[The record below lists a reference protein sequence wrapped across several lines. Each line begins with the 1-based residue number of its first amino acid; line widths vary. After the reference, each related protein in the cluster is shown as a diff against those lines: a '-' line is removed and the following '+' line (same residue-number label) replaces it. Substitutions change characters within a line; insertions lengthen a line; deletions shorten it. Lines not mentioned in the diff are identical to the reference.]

1 MRPTR
6 LIASATSVLVTAA
19 MLTVPSLALAEEPA
33 SQDERVILQPA
44 PPQDEPKADDRA
56 KPAAD
61 QEKSKSRRSDHPP
74 VSRARV
80 ITDLREAAK
89 CAGGSDRSWVVVPGP
104 GDVRVAGWAQCSGG
118 DWSFDVTTGS
128 GHVGGMTLKPTDFAG
143 SMSIPR
149 QGVASS
155 TVRVRLPWGASALP
169 KGDVSAFLDLSPSG
183 RELAG
188 TVDVVDVAKA
198 GRITMSGSV
207 RGDGTF
213 ILKGRGS
220 VLFAGESVPM
230 SGVYRSGSNGVR
242 GRGTAPTWNF
252 AGLGANVRIPGA
264 AFDGPRLRISHEEP
278 GIRGT
283 SAVRIAQYDI
293 SSPVRIAVIDGDSW
307 NATLLG
313 AKGGPVKD
321 SRLSGLVL
329 RADGAT
335 GSISSIRG
343 RTQWN
348 VRMPMTLV
356 DGAIT
361 LRGNATLIGPD
372 KLRLAPTSGV
382 GDIYGTGRVTL
393 FTQSAGSL
401 VLQGRT
407 SSGRLAMGAIGEQ
420 LVDMPAGWTSMSV
433 LELTPRFG
441 SGPAATLE
449 RSLRY
454 VMTDRTSRVTLAG
467 RLPASGPFT
476 LQASGHL
483 GIGNT
488 KVPVQGRYVGAG
500 PRQSSTPGKLLI
512 TANTDRAPKGY
523 ADLGSGAR
531 AQDTTFIVST
541 DSSASSVT
549 RSVTSRALSLPTV
562 TVKSKN
568 NTSST
573 GGTVTLQ
580 VSGINGDDSI
590 TFTANWTY
598 TPATTTPAPGEPGY
612 YTVTIK
618 GTGSAYW
625 EPYEGLRIPY
635 SSISGSITADDSTH
649 VSSWYIDVNP
659 AVTWNVGDGITLTS
673 SFRFSSTCTQD
684 MAKTCPDPKNP
695 VPGTFFV
702 SGKSSILNIPVM
714 AGVTI
719 PELTAYGAFR
729 SDGLWARWDAEVKGG
744 DTIKVDGP
752 ADSSISLTDAQ
763 VALFSSAQREDTS
776 ALPPNLQMPDL
787 SALSKSGMNVQACGS
802 FKIVIFEISTG
813 NVPGCVALTK
823 KGKVVAQTNTGGDT
837 GGAVTPTDTHDEN
850 GDGNGLSLDANKPP
864 RVNGYAYSDIDTKS
878 TPTKTNPTVKL
889 YNKAIS
895 MAPKVNNFTAAVPVP
910 ASLMESFGTGT
921 SQDTTLI
928 ATGFFAP
935 KTNELYI
942 DLDIPV
948 DLKAS
953 GVHVED
959 INMSIDRRKDSATPD
974 YDFWLDA
981 SGEAAIQGHHYPFDA
996 SLEVKKGKTNYAEV
1010 SLAVIGETNTQ
1021 TIGDFDDASY
1031 LPQGDFEPASPS
1043 LVDGSFDDSQP
1054 ANDFADG
1061 GFEAGSF
1068 ADNLIPDASF
1078 EDSASFNLL
1087 PKDQSTFDGDQS
1099 GNVLPNP
1106 DYEETNVV
1114 YNDDF
1119 EGVDGVDAK
1128 GQPLGWG
1135 YTSDSNLQYY
1145 VVSDPGPS
1153 GSGTQV
1159 ACVKNVSSTTEGYST
1174 GVYQNVM
1181 AGVTN
1186 GATYKLS
1193 GYLRGD
1199 SGSDKAFVS
1208 FKGRYVSAS
1217 KDVSPNGWTYFEVT
1231 SGGSSGTFEYDPI
1244 TIYLS
1249 AAKDSDKASAIC
1261 YDDLRFERIS
1271 GNVSETVGSIKQ
1283 PDMLETFDGES
1294 STWGLMTSS
1303 GVSRVNL
1310 AGDNYALKTDGCD
1323 EYWTSATSKRGWVV
1337 NGKVPWD
1344 MSVNIFFA
1352 AGSGEERADIGFLMD
1367 TYGSKASGYMYRLRT
1382 SGNDGGFH
1390 TLQSGSTSGFGG
1402 DDGAVPRGKWLNV
1415 RLVGWDNKVTAV
1427 VTDLGTGNV
1436 LISRTATMPAVYP
1449 SGSTVSGYF
1458 GQFPSKN
1465 CASPGTYWDNLRIR
1479 TPQTGVGVVQ
1489 DSNTARGGSQRHAI
1503 VTGGSS
1509 SWSGYTAIGQPLTG
1523 GKTYTYT
1530 AWVRAK
1536 SGTVSGNLAIKG
1548 ISNVWNNT
1556 SERVV
1561 SRGFTVGTSWTQ
1573 VRVTMTP
1580 DIDYSDVAVGFTATS
1595 NSSPLYVDDQSFQQM
1610 PYERYVANNGTL
1622 PLADVVPDPKDS
1634 TDNVLLYQPVDS
1646 NSSSLY
1652 YWVGKPYNT
1661 TRYTLSAKV
1670 RSVSGT
1676 QKGSIQIYDG
1686 DGSSAGIVDFTAT
1699 ADETTIQLPPMAS
1712 KGGSN
1717 DLRFAFNLPGGSSG
1731 IYIDD
1736 VTLTATETS
1745 SGQTSGTLGQLPPPS
1760 GWNKSSSSSA
1770 FELVNQQQ
1778 HARTGNAYLRI
1789 GPGQFIGRII
1799 NTSAVPGQTYT
1810 ASVWLKAPNGDIKA
1824 DVYLYGF
1831 KGSTSTNDYTW
1842 KESVPVSSSGYT
1854 EVKLTLPIKASGID
1868 NFRLWVANE
1877 SSSSGGG
1884 DLAIDDVSL
1893 ALDGMSIVD
1902 KLKVSGNVGLVATDD
1917 AVNAHD
1923 SEDYLAITSKGSSSV
1938 WIEPSVKAS
1947 SATRTFSAWVR
1958 TPSGTTTGSLT
1969 LAQSG
1974 GSTATTKFTADST
1987 WRQVLVTLTG
1997 VSTDSAK
2004 TFTSKISLDGDS
2016 TLWVDDL
2023 ITRDVTPFVPTGSG
2037 VTAAV
2042 VGAPS
2047 DASSLPNYL
2056 LVSAAAGKG
2065 VSAPTNVS
2073 TPILGGATYSVRAH
2087 VKAASGTVTG
2097 TIGLDFGSTAGTPIS
2112 PQLETGDSVNFTA
2125 DDTWQQIT
2133 ATFQAPEGSF
2143 SQITPKFT
2151 LGGAA
2156 GGTIHLD
2163 TVTVSPVKIAL
2174 AQQWTAVTS
2183 SGGQSVAWGVWDDP
2197 SNAHDGS
2204 LGVLKMKTSGSGD
2217 AGVSTNLG
2225 KSSAAGEVYSAT
2237 VWVRSDSTSTAKVTA
2252 ELRARGGSNAEEA
2265 ATGSVTLSGEWQL
2278 INIRLP
2284 ITKSHSDMSLKITT
2298 NSPGVQ
2304 IYVDDASV
2312 VQNRWSVTDTA
2323 NRTNIVANPSFETDT
2338 SGWTNRNGSQVIR
2351 SDYHGYSGPYSGELV
2366 RADNSTSDDFILFDL
2381 GGKIA
2386 ANQTYTVS
2394 AYVWLPEGAQA
2405 SDVYGARD
2413 LMWAVDYGTG
2423 GVVTTAKPDFAK
2435 TVQWQ
2440 RIVTTIKASTAPQMN
2455 VRFYVPTD
2463 GGWYIDALL
2472 VEQGSTA
2479 SGYFEGTRPST
2490 TLSVVGDGP
2499 GAYEGNGY
2507 AQLSTVNSAGGS
2519 MTAVAAGTI
2528 SGAQNYTVYV
2538 RSANGEPVQ
2547 AKATL
2552 AGACTTESETRTVA
2566 DEWVKLDATCSSASG
2581 TLTMGVTLVTPG
2593 GVLDVDSIRLSNE
2606 PEKPIQYGNIFG
2618 VTSPLDHP
2626 QSGYRYLWDDAFGIP
2641 GMHLWGFAVQIEVDD
2656 GEPGLGVQATV
2667 YQDPTKAKG
2676 LLYGTD
2682 WIKGDALIKFSEVS
2696 PCFDFGFQTVSE
2708 SGQPMGNSGL
2718 SIADGAIKAEDFRIT
2733 FAPRGCAVGGYKV
2746 APGASVLFDALVGD
2760 GTLHFDLDITKNS
2773 QGQPEFDGDLH
2784 VTDLNIGGIDY
2795 RDLEMSVH
2803 VTPTDDSVTYKA
2815 DMQLPMGGFK
2825 GNFTMTGATVGA
2837 DQGVHVDGD
2846 VELTD
2851 WGWKSSSGKGMKIN
2865 VFDFDMSMDVDATNC
2880 GTLTATAKAN
2890 ASMDFASATSID
2902 FDGHF
2907 VSVCG
2912 LVTELQIRFDYKHGG
2927 LTDDFY
2933 LNYDSKALTISGGVA
2948 FEFQRKESW
2957 KYMTYRYH
2965 RTARITASL
2974 DFVMDVTNPSN
2985 SEADLSAS
2993 VKMANASG
3001 SFECWINGQPNDTCK
3016 IYITVDGFLGSKKFT
3031 ETW

>member
-1 MRPTR
+1 MRHTR
-6 LIASATSVLVTAA
+6 LLHSVTALLVA
-19 MLTVPSLALAEEPA
+19 AATLTVPSAALAADPEA
-33 SQDERVILQPA
+33 S
-44 PPQDEPKADDRA
+44 DDRIVLKPSA
-56 KPAAD
+56 QADESSTGGGPAAEVD
-61 QEKSKSRRSDHPP
+61 QATPKSRIADHPP
-74 VSRARV
+74 MSRARPMS
-80 ITDLREAAK
+80 DLRDAAR
-89 CAGGSDRSWVVVPGP
+89 CGGGGGRSWVALTGP
-104 GDVRVAGWAQCSGG
+104 GDIRVAGWAQCTGG
-118 DWSFDVTTGS
+118 SWSLDVTTGS
-128 GHVGGMTLKPTDFAG
+128 GHVGGMTLDPRDFG
-143 SMSIPR
+143 GRISIPR
-149 QGVASS
+149 TGAASS
-155 TVRVRLPWGASALP
+155 DVRIRLPWGKSMLP
-169 KGDVSAFLDLSPSG
+169 KGDVSAFLSLAPAG
-183 RELAG
+183 RELGGEILA
-188 TVDVVDVAKA
+188 VDAAKA
-198 GRITMSGSV
+198 GRIEMSGTVLANGTFVLKARGEVQFAGSAVTMSG
-207 RGDGTF
+207 T
-213 ILKGRGS
+213 
-220 VLFAGESVPM
+220 
-230 SGVYRSGSNGVR
+230 YRSGANAVR
-242 GRGTAPTWNF
+242 GRGTQPAWNLV
-252 AGLGANVRIPGA
+252 GSGTQVRIPGA
-264 AFDGPRLRISHEEP
+264 SFDRPRLTLSNSQE
-278 GIRGT
+278 GIHGT
-283 SAVRIAQYDI
+283 GRVSIPDYGMT
-293 SSPVRIAVIDGDSW
+293 SPVRIVALDGTSW

-313 AKGGPVKD
+313 ANAGPRKD
-321 SRLSGLVL
+321 PRLPGLTL
-329 RADGAT
+329 LADRAT
-335 GSISSIRG
+335 GSISSVRG
-343 RTQWN
+343 RIQWA
-348 VRMPMTLV
+348 VRMSMRLV
-356 DGAIT
+356 DGGIS
-361 LRGNATLIGPD
+361 LSGNATLIGPE
-372 KLRLAPTSGV
+372 KLRLTPLVGMGDPYGV
-382 GDIYGTGRVTL
+382 GRPVVFTVT
-393 FTQSAGSL
+393 AGSL
-401 VLQGRT
+401 VLQGK
-407 SSGRLAMGAIGEQ
+407 SSTGRLAIGHVGEQ

-441 SGPAATLE
+441 AGPSATLE
-449 RSLRY
+449 RSLQY
-454 VMTDRTSRVTLAG
+454 VMTDRTSRVVLSG
-467 RLPASGPFT
+467 PLPASGPFT
-476 LQASGHL
+476 LRASGHL
-483 GIGNT
+483 GIGAT
-488 KVPVQGRYVGAG
+488 QVPLQGRYVGAG
-500 PRQSSTPGKLLI
+500 PRQSSTPGKLLVA
-512 TANTDRAPKGY
+512 ANTDRAPKGY

-531 AQDTTFIVST
+531 AQDTTFVIT
-541 DSSASSVT
+541 TEGAMAPAT
-549 RSVTSRALSLPTV
+549 RSVVPRAVSLPSVKV
-562 TVKSKN
+562 TSKS

-580 VSGINGDDSI
+580 VSGIDGGDDSI
-590 TFTANWTY
+590 TFAANWTY
-598 TPATTTPAPGEPGY
+598 TPATTTPAPGTPGY
-612 YTVTIK
+612 YTVSIK

-625 EPYEGLRIPY
+625 EPYQGLKIPY
-635 SSISGSITADDSTH
+635 SSISGSMTADDSTH
-649 VSSWYIDVNP
+649 VTSWYIDVNP
-659 AVTWNVGDGITLTS
+659 AVTWDVGDGITLTS
-673 SFRFSSTCTQD
+673 SFRFSSSCTQD
-684 MAKTCPDPKNP
+684 MAKTCPSPE

-702 SGKSSILNIPVM
+702 SGKSSVLNIPVM

-719 PELTAYGAFR
+719 PSLSAYGAFR
-729 SDGLWARWDAEVKGG
+729 SDGLWARWDAEVTGG
-744 DTIKVDGP
+744 DTIKVEGP
-752 ADSSISLTDAQ
+752 ADSSISLSQAQ

-895 MAPKVNNFTAAVPVP
+895 MAPDVNNFTAAVPVP

-981 SGEAAIQGHHYPFDA
+981 SGEASIQGHHYPFDA
-996 SLEVKKGKTNYAEV
+996 SLEAQEGKSNYAEV

-1021 TIGDFDDASY
+1021 TIGDFDDTSY

-1078 EDSASFNLL
+1078 EDAASVNLL

-1145 VVSDPGPS
+1145 VVSDVGPS
-1153 GSGTQV
+1153 GSDTQV

-1174 GVYQNVM
+1174 GIYQNVM

-1199 SGSDKAFVS
+1199 TSSDKALVS

-1231 SGGSSGTFEYDPI
+1231 SGGSTGTFEYDPI

-1249 AAKDSDKASAIC
+1249 AAKDSDKTSAIC

-1337 NGKVPWD
+1337 GGKVPWD
-1344 MSVNIFFA
+1344 MSVNIYFA
-1352 AGSGEERADIGFLMD
+1352 ASSGEERADIGFLMD

-1390 TLQSGSTSGFGG
+1390 TLKSGSTTGFGG
-1402 DDGAVPRGKWLNV
+1402 DDGAVPRNKWLNV

-1427 VTDLGTGNV
+1427 VTDLGSGNV

-1449 SGSTVSGYF
+1449 SGSMVSGYF
-1458 GQFPSKN
+1458 GQFPSRN

-1489 DSNTARGGSQRHAI
+1489 DSNIARGGSQRYAI

-1509 SWSGYTAIGQPLTG
+1509 SWSGYTAVGQPLTG

-1556 SERVV
+1556 SEKVV

-1580 DIDYSDVAVGFTATS
+1580 DIDYSDVAVGFTATG
-1595 NSSPLYVDDQSFQQM
+1595 NSYPLYVDDQSFQQM
-1610 PYERYVANNGTL
+1610 PYERYVDNNGTL

-1634 TDNVLLYQPVDS
+1634 TDNVLLFQPVDS

-1676 QKGSIQIYDG
+1676 QKGSMQIYDG

-1699 ADETTIQLPPMAS
+1699 ADETTIQLPPMDS

-1745 SGQTSGTLGQLPPPS
+1745 SGQTNGTLGQLPPPS
-1760 GWNKSSSSSA
+1760 GWNKGSSSSA
-1770 FELVNQQQ
+1770 VELVNQQPQ
-1778 HARTGNAYLRI
+1778 ARTGNAYLRI
-1789 GPGQFIGRII
+1789 GPTQFVYRST
-1799 NTSAVPGQTYT
+1799 NVSAVPGQTYT
-1810 ASVWLKAPNGDIKA
+1810 ASVWLKAPDGNVKA
-1824 DVYLYGF
+1824 DVYLYAY
-1831 KGSTSTNDYTW
+1831 KGNTNTDGAW
-1842 KESVPVSSSGYT
+1842 ALSVPVSSSEYT
-1854 EVKLTLPIKASGID
+1854 EVKLTLPIRNDGVD
-1868 NFRLWVANE
+1868 TLRLLIANE
-1877 SSSSGGG
+1877 GSSSGKN
-1884 DLAIDDVSL
+1884 LAIDDVSL
-1893 ALDGMSIVD
+1893 ALDGMSLVD
-1902 KLKVSGNVGLVATDD
+1902 KWKVQGKVGLVSTDNP
-1917 AVNAHD
+1917 ANAHD
-1923 SEDYLAITSKGSSSV
+1923 SEDYLSVTSQGASSI
-1938 WIEPSVKAS
+1938 WIEPTVKATTS
-1947 SATRTFSAWVR
+1947 TRTFSAWVR
-1958 TPSGTTTGSLT
+1958 TPSGTATGSLS
-1969 LAQSG
+1969 LSQSG
-1974 GSTATTKFTADST
+1974 GGSATTKFTADST
-1987 WRQVLVTLTG
+1987 WRQVLVTLNG

-2004 TFTSKISLDGDS
+2004 TFTSKISLDGAS

-2047 DASSLPNYL
+2047 DASSPPNYL
-2056 LVSAAAGKG
+2056 LVSAGAGKG

-2087 VKAASGTVTG
+2087 VKAASGTASG

-2112 PQLETGDSVNFTA
+2112 PQLEAGDSINFTA

-2133 ATFQAPEGSF
+2133 ATFRVPEGSF
-2143 SQITPKFT
+2143 NQITPKFT
-2151 LGGAA
+2151 LGGSA

-2163 TVTVSPVKIAL
+2163 TVTVTPVKITL

-2183 SGGQSVAWGVWDDP
+2183 SSGQTVTWGVWDDP

-2217 AGVSTNLG
+2217 AGVSSDLG
-2225 KSSAAGEVYSAT
+2225 KSSAAGEVYSGT
-2237 VWVRSDSTSTAKVTA
+2237 VWVRADSTSTAKVTA

-2265 ATGSVTLSGEWQL
+2265 ATGSITLSGEWQL

-2323 NRTNIVANPSFETDT
+2323 NRTNIVANPSLEKDT

-2423 GVVTTAKPDFAK
+2423 GVVTTTKPDFAK
-2435 TVQWQ
+2435 TMQWQ

-2606 PEKPIQYGNIFG
+2606 PEKPIEYGNVFG

-2667 YQDPTKAKG
+2667 YQDPAKAKG

-2682 WIKGDALIKFSEVS
+2682 WIKGDALIKISEVS

-2773 QGQPEFDGDLH
+2773 KGQPEFDGDLH
-2784 VTDLNIGGIDY
+2784 VTELNIGGIDY
-2795 RDLEMSVH
+2795 RDLQMSVH
-2803 VTPTDDSVTYKA
+2803 ATPTDDSVVYTA

-2825 GNFTMTGATVGA
+2825 GDFEMRGATTGS

-2851 WGWKSSSGKGMKIN
+2851 WGWKSSSGKGMKVN

-2890 ASMDFASATSID
+2890 ASMDFASATSIN

-2912 LVTELQIRFDYKHGG
+2912 LVTELQLRFDYEHGG
-2927 LTDDFY
+2927 LTEDFY
-2933 LNYDSKALTISGGVA
+2933 LDYDAKALTISGGVA
-2948 FEFQRKESW
+2948 FQFERKESW
-2957 KYMTYRYH
+2957 KYLTYRYH
-2965 RTARITASL
+2965 RTARITASM
-2974 DFVMDVTNPSN
+2974 DFVMDVANPSN